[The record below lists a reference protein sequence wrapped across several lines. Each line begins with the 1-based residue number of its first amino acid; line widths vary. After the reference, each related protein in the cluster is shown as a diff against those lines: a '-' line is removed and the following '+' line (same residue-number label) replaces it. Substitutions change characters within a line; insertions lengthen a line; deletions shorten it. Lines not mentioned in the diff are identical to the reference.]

1 MAVVWRLEW
10 SRNLAKAPRDGTEF
24 QVWWSGQ
31 WQPRAR
37 FNPDTQA
44 FEIWGRTDYDM
55 EGWETFYWSE
65 VTHWMAQ
72 PRDPNGRD

>member
-1 MAVVWRLEW
+1 MSALRW
-10 SRNLAKAPRDGTEF
+10 SSALAKAPRDGTEF

-37 FNPDTQA
+37 FNPESHA
-44 FEIWGRTDYDM
+44 FELWDRIDYDM

-65 VTHWMAQ
+65 VTHWMPQ
-72 PRDPNGRD
+72 PAPPQGARP